1 MGYYKIDFLMNRV
14 YLLLPIFLVLTI
26 AATLFGAKANLDN
39 PYTAEFVIA
48 QDTIPLSDR
57 QGDFLTTPSTNPFDL
72 NDPASIDQNVE
83 YDPETNS
90 YIITETVGEG
100 FFRPPTYLS
109 FDEYLDYQAK
119 QSQQRYFDILQ
130 GKEFGEETNGL
141 RDPISGI
148 DVENTLLDRL
158 FGGTEVDIRPQGN
171 IDMTFG
177 VERQNV
183 ANPALTLRQQ
193 RNGGFLFDMAIQMNV
208 EGQIGEKLK
217 LSTNYNTKA
226 TFDFD
231 NQLKLDYDTGGFSED
246 EIIKNIEAGNVSLP
260 LRSQLITGAQSL
272 FGLKTEL
279 QFGRLRITALA
290 SQKNSD
296 QETINIQG
304 GAQEQFFEVR
314 ADDYDENRHFF
325 LSHYN
330 RNTFEGALE
339 NLPQIKSLYKL
350 DRIEVFITNDN
361 NTDLNKTRDI
371 IALADLGEGLTTR
384 ITNTS
389 SALQPPSFAVNPDI
403 NGAPLPDNS
412 SNPLFDLL
420 LDDPRNSS
428 SDQVSRVLT
437 SAPFN
442 LRQGQD
448 FERVTARVLE
458 PSQYDVNED
467 LGFVSLNVNVQPDQ
481 TIGVSYTYTYNGKS
495 FQVGQFSEVRPN
507 GDDNTDTKVLFT
519 RMLKSTIQQVNPD
532 SNGQAVSQGQALETL
547 PLWDL
552 MMKNIYPT
560 GAFQAD
566 PNEFYLDIVYED
578 PEGAAKP
585 FLPDTRLQGKRLLNV
600 FNLDDLN
607 QSGDPQPDGVFDF
620 VEGITIN
627 VRNGRMMFPKL
638 EPFGSALAEQI
649 DNTADE
655 NKYTFPQ
662 LYYSSKIN
670 AREYPELNRFLITGR
685 YKSSVSSEIS
695 LGSFNI
701 PEGSETVSAG
711 GKTLQRN
718 VDYEIDYGV
727 GKIRILNDAI
737 LASGSNIS
745 VSFEDNSLFGFQQK
759 SMVGLR
765 ADYTFNKNLA
775 IGATYLRLFETPFTP
790 KVNAGDDPLN
800 NRIAGLDI
808 NYNNEAPWLTKLAD
822 KLPFYSTK
830 EPSTFSFQ
838 AEAAVLKPGHSRGI
852 NEGSKKGDEDEGLE
866 ANPDFDGGV
875 VYIDDFEGA
884 TSEQSL
890 NQAPNRWK
898 LASVPQHNDIEFPE
912 ADLLDNLRYGMNR
925 AKLAWYRIQS
935 SGTGDADDPYTTTV
949 NTREVFPNRSNP
961 FNTGT
966 GTDINRIFTF
976 NLDYYPAE
984 RGPYNFDPAGG
995 TQTSAGSILSND
1007 SLALADPSSRWAGIM
1022 TPLQNNDFEAANY
1035 EFVEFWLLSP
1045 YLDEN
1050 GGDAPGIGAD
1060 QNEGEILLHLGSVS
1074 EDILRDSRKFYEN
1087 GLPNPKNIN
1096 PPPTVE
1102 TQWGRVPIQ
1111 QQITASFDQ
1120 DIDVRKAQDIGLDG
1134 LNDDDEKVKFNSF
1147 LNNLP
1152 GGLTP
1157 DDITDPAADNFTSYL
1172 DEVNQGQSIHVQYKN
1187 MNNPEGN
1194 SRSAEGSSL
1203 ATAGDQ
1209 QPDAEDL
1216 NRDFTLNET
1225 ESYYEYRIP
1234 IKHDG
1239 SGGIDLDNPYL
1250 TGDVQEATE
1259 NNRKWYRVKIPLDQ
1273 IEIPGGLPSET
1284 FFKKYNG
1291 ISNFRSI
1298 RFLRMVVKGFEQPT
1312 HLRFASFDLVRNQW
1326 RRLRNRAG
1334 VDDPSLNLSNEGITT
1349 FDVNELNIEEN
1360 NRKEP
1365 IPYTLPPGISR
1376 EAAIGSLNFNAL
1388 QNERSLAMNVCG
1400 LQDGASKAIYKN
1412 SAIDMR
1418 FYEGIK
1424 MFVHGES
1431 VPKDVNLDDGDLSV
1445 FVRIGSDF
1453 ASNYYEYELPLN
1465 LTDPDSVD
1473 VAADLAKGGII
1484 WPDNNEINIDFAALK
1499 ALKIARNADDNAKIS
1514 DRYPEARNVIATARG
1529 ERYRMRGNPNLG
1541 DVKTVMIGIRNPSK
1555 ILRQD
1560 NFDDGI
1566 EHCAE
1571 VWVNEMRL
1579 FGLDESGGY
1588 AALARI
1594 DFGIADLGN
1603 ASLAVEYSSQGW
1615 GALDQTLLERS
1626 REQIF
1631 KADWSTNLELGKFFP
1646 EKSGLQIPF
1655 YFQDSR
1661 EIKTPQFDPYD
1672 KDIELDQKLE
1682 NISTQA
1688 EKDIINEQAKE
1699 VTNVKS
1705 YNFTNVRKERTNTE
1719 KKPMPWDVSNFSVSA
1734 SKTIT
1739 EHRDPIVENLN
1750 TENYLGAVD
1759 YNYSVRSKFIK
1770 PFKGVSKS
1778 KWLKLITDFNF
1789 NPLPSNV
1796 GFSTVMDR
1804 DITRTKYRF
1813 AGEDPLFNTFYQKR
1827 WNWDRNYNLNWDF
1840 AKNIK
1845 FNFNAVSTSVID
1857 EAPADVIA
1865 AGGINERWRGEIDT
1879 PEEKALVWDNIKGMG
1894 RDKNYTHNASLD
1906 VTAPLKLIPILDW
1919 MTVKGSYD
1927 FNYGWSASSLSLQD
1941 SLGNV
1946 IQNRQKREVS
1956 ADLDFTKLYKKSKY
1970 LKAID
1975 SKKKS
1980 KSKNPRSRSQK
1991 EGDDKKQVDK
2001 KDGKKDKAKK
2011 KVIEP
2016 SKMERIVIRPLL
2028 LLRKVR
2034 AGYSESF
2041 GTILPGYMQDDP
2053 EYLGLSDKFTNPGW
2067 KFVGGWQPDL
2077 SQENYYTD
2085 NDYLYNNYQMI
2096 SPSIWQNQQVQ
2107 QNFTREWDGKVTLE
2121 PFKDFKVDLNIDSRF
2136 TSNHAEF
2143 FKRDTIIG
2151 ANSDPLNNFSQNEY
2165 HHLAPTDAGSY
2176 TISFFALNTFK
2187 SVSDTLGQQELYNTF
2202 LNNRSEV
2209 ADILGG
2215 TQSNHA
2221 DSLARAMGYPAGYG
2235 PDNQEV
2241 FIPAFIAAYTGKSVA
2256 NTKLNPFKILPSVNW
2271 KLNYSGLGKLPA
2283 FKKYFQSFKLSHGY
2297 RSNLTINRFQT
2308 DIRYDLNDPKQLNPD
2323 NRNFYSRYQ
2332 VPEIVIS
2339 EQFSPLIG
2347 IDMRLKNELSLR
2359 VDYKRNRSLA
2369 LSSQGFTLSST
2380 STEEFVVGFG
2390 YKLKEVD
2397 IPFLTGSK
2405 KKNKKPKVDE
2415 LEKKDDRTSSR
2426 GGSGNRGSGSAE
2438 PGDLD
2443 LNFDFSFRDD
2453 ITSIR
2458 SFDAES
2464 EEQPTRGATTL
2475 RISPSAEYRINKQ
2488 LSLRA
2493 FFDYNSND
2501 PKTSEGYKITNT
2513 QGGIMVRFTL
2523 Q

>member
-1 MGYYKIDFLMNRV
+1 MNRV

-26 AATLFGAKANLDN
+26 AASLFGAKTNLDN

-48 QDTIPLSDR
+48 QDTIPLNDR

-90 YIITETVGEG
+90 YIVTEKIGDG

-109 FDEYLDYQAK
+109 FEEYLDYQAK

-141 RDPISGI
+141 RDPISAI

-177 VERQNV
+177 FQRNTI
-183 ANPALTLRQQ
+183 ANPTLPLRQQ

-260 LRSQLITGAQSL
+260 LRSQLITGGQSL

-330 RNTFEGALE
+330 RNTFEDALE
-339 NLPQIKSLYKL
+339 NLPQIKSLFRI
-350 DRIEVFITNDN
+350 DRIEVFITNN
-361 NTDLNKTRDI
+361 NNNVGPNDEIRDI
-371 IALADLGEGLTTR
+371 VALADLGEGLTSR
-384 ITNTS
+384 ITS
-389 SALQPPSFAVNPDI
+389 SSPAIQPPVFPVNPDI
-403 NGAPLPDNS
+403 SGNPLPANS

-420 LDDPRNSS
+420 IENPNNASS
-428 SDQVSRVLT
+428 NRVSQILKT
-437 SAPFN
+437 APFN
-442 LRQGQD
+442 LRQGRD
-448 FERVTARVLE
+448 FERISAKILD
-458 PSQYDVNED
+458 PSQYTVNEE

-481 TIGVSYTYTYNGKS
+481 AIGVSYIYTYNGKTY
-495 FQVGQFSEVRPN
+495 QVGQFSEVRPTS
-507 GDDNTDTKVLFT
+507 GDNTDTKILFT
-519 RMLKSTIQQVNPD
+519 RMLKSTIQQVNPS
-532 SNGQAVSQGQALETL
+532 SNTQVVNQNEGLPTL

-560 GAFQAD
+560 GAFNAD
-566 PNEFYLDIVYED
+566 QNEFYLDIVYED

-607 QSGDPQPDGVFDF
+607 QSGDPQPDGVFDYI
-620 VEGITIN
+620 EGITIN
-627 VRNGRMMFPKL
+627 KRNGRMMFPKL
-638 EPFGSALAEQI
+638 EPFGSALAEEI
-649 DNTADE
+649 DNAVDE

-662 LYYSSKIN
+662 LYYSSKTN
-670 AREYPELNRFLITGR
+670 AREYPELNRFLIRGR
-685 YKSSVSSEIS
+685 YQSSVSSEIS

-701 PEGSETVSAG
+701 PEGSVTVSAG
-711 GKTLQRN
+711 GATLKEGI
-718 VDYEIDYGV
+718 DYEIDYGI
-727 GKIRILNDAI
+727 GKIRILNDAY
-737 LASGSNIS
+737 LSSGANIS
-745 VSFEDNSLFGFQQK
+745 VSFEDNSLFGFQKK

-765 ADYTFNKNLA
+765 ADYTFNKKLA
-775 IGATYLRLFETPFTP
+775 IGATYLRLFETPYTP

-800 NRIAGLDI
+800 NRIAGFDI
-808 NYNNEAPWLTKLAD
+808 NYNTEAPWLTKLAD

-838 AEAAVLKPGHSRGI
+838 AEAAALKPGHARGI
-852 NEGSKKGDEDEGLE
+852 NEGSRRGDEDEGLE
-866 ANPDFDGGV
+866 ANPDFKGGV

-884 TSEQSL
+884 TSEQTL
-890 NQAPNRWK
+890 KQAPNRWK

-925 AKLAWYRIQS
+925 AKLSWYRIQS
-935 SGTGDADDPYTTTV
+935 TGTGAEGDPYTTTV
-949 NTREVFPNRSNP
+949 NTREVFPNRSNI
-961 FNTGT
+961 FNPG
-966 GTDINRIFTF
+966 GNADVNRLFTF
-976 NLDYYPAE
+976 NLDYFPNE

-995 TQTSAGSILSND
+995 TQTSAGSVLANGE
-1007 SLALADPSSRWAGIM
+1007 LALADPASRWAGIM
-1022 TPLQNNDFEAANY
+1022 SPIQNNDFEAANY

-1045 YLDEN
+1045 YLDEA
-1050 GGDAPGIGAD
+1050 GGSGPGIGAD
-1060 QNEGEILLHLGSVS
+1060 QNDGEILLHLGSVS

-1087 GLPNPKNIN
+1087 GLPSTNNSLTA
-1096 PPPTVE
+1096 PTVQ
-1102 TQWGRVPIQ
+1102 TQWGRVPLQ
-1111 QQITASFDQ
+1111 QQITSSFDQ
-1120 DIDVRKAQDIGLDG
+1120 DTTIRKAQDVGLDG
-1134 LNDDDEKVKFNSF
+1134 LNDDAEKIKFSSF

-1157 DDITDPAADNFTSYL
+1157 ESISDPSADNFVSFQA
-1172 DEVNQGQSIHVQYKN
+1172 EQNQGQNLHIQYKN
-1187 MNNPEGN
+1187 QNNPEGN
-1194 SRSAEGSSL
+1194 SRSAGNNNRS
-1203 ATAGDQ
+1203 TAGDQ

-1239 SGGIDLDNPYL
+1239 MGGIDLDNPYL

-1259 NNRKWYRVKIPLDQ
+1259 NNRKWYRFKIPLDQ

-1284 FFKKYNG
+1284 YFKKYNG

-1334 VDDPSLNLSNEGITT
+1334 VDDPSLSIANEGVTT

-1360 NRKEP
+1360 INKEP
-1365 IPYTLPPGISR
+1365 INYALPPGIIR
-1376 EAAIGSLNFNAL
+1376 ENAIGSLNFNAL

-1424 MFVHGES
+1424 MFVHGEA
-1431 VPKDVNLDDGDLSV
+1431 VPDDINIDDGDLSV

-1453 ASNYYEYELPLN
+1453 ASNYYEYELPLA
-1465 LTDPDSVD
+1465 LTDPDSVNTLT
-1473 VAADLAKGGII
+1473 DLAKGRLV
-1484 WPDNNEINIDFAALK
+1484 WPENNEMNIDFSVLK
-1499 ALKIARNADDNAKIS
+1499 NLKIERNANPNAKIS
-1514 DRYPEARNVIATARG
+1514 DRYPEARNVVETARG

-1541 DVKTVMIGIRNPSK
+1541 DIKTVMIGIRNPSK

-1560 NFDDGI
+1560 ASDDGV

-1579 FGLDESGGY
+1579 FGLDDSGGY
-1588 AALARI
+1588 AALARV

-1626 REQIF
+1626 REEIF

-1672 KDIELDQKLE
+1672 KDIELGKKLEEAPSPEEQKL
-1682 NISTQA
+1682 
-1688 EKDIINEQAKE
+1688 INERAKE

-1705 YNFTNVRKERTNTE
+1705 YNFTNVRKERTNSD

-1739 EHRDPIVENLN
+1739 EHRDPIVESLDADS
-1750 TENYLGAVD
+1750 YLGAID
-1759 YNYSVRSKFIK
+1759 YNYSMRTKFIK
-1770 PFKGVSKS
+1770 PFKGISKS

-1789 NPLPSNV
+1789 KPLPSSIS
-1796 GFSTVMDR
+1796 FSTVMDR

-1827 WNWDRNYNLNWDF
+1827 WTWDRNYNLNWDF

-1845 FNFNAVSTSVID
+1845 FNFNALSTSVID
-1857 EAPADVIA
+1857 EAPVDVIA
-1865 AGGINERWRGEIDT
+1865 AGGINERWRGKIDT
-1879 PEEKALVWDNIKGMG
+1879 QEEKDLVWNNIKGLG
-1894 RDKNYTHNASLD
+1894 RDKDYSHSASLD

-1927 FNYGWSASSLSLQD
+1927 LNYGWSASSLSLQD

-1956 ADLDFTKLYKKSKY
+1956 ADLDFAKLYKKSKY

-1975 SKKKS
+1975 SKPRS
-1980 KSKNPRSRSQK
+1980 KSKNPRSRSQR
-1991 EGDDKKQVDK
+1991 EGDDKKDAGKKDDK
-2001 KDGKKDKAKK
+2001 KDKDKKK
-2011 KVIEP
+2011 KKEP
-2016 SKMERIVIRPLL
+2016 SKVERIVVRPLL
-2028 LLRKVR
+2028 LLRKIR

-2067 KFVGGWQPDL
+2067 KFIGGWQPDL
-2077 SQENYYTD
+2077 SQDNYYTD
-2085 NDYLYNNYQMI
+2085 KDYLYNNYQLI

-2121 PFKDFKVDLNIDSRF
+2121 PFKDFKIDLNIDSRF
-2136 TSNHAEF
+2136 TSNHSEF

-2176 TISFFALNTFK
+2176 TISFFALNTFNR
-2187 SVSDTLGQQELYNTF
+2187 VSDTLGQQALYATF
-2202 LNNRSEV
+2202 LENRSEV

-2215 TQSNHA
+2215 TESNHA
-2221 DSLARAMGYPAGYG
+2221 DSLSRVLGYPAGYG

-2256 NTKLNPFKILPSVNW
+2256 ETKLNPFKILPSVNW

-2308 DIRYDLNDPKQLNPD
+2308 DLRYDFNDPKQINPD
-2323 NRNFYSRYQ
+2323 NRNFFSRYQ

-2380 STEEFVVGFG
+2380 SKEEFVVGFG
-2390 YKLKEVD
+2390 YKLKDVD

-2415 LEKKDDRTSSR
+2415 PEKKDDRASSR
-2426 GGSGNRGSGSAE
+2426 GGSGNRGSGSAK

-2443 LNFDFSFRDD
+2443 LNFDFSFSDD
-2453 ITSIR
+2453 VTNTR
-2458 SFDAES
+2458 SFDAAS
-2464 EEQPTRGATTL
+2464 EEQPTRGAKTI

-2488 LSLRA
+2488 LSLRL
-2493 FFDYNSND
+2493 FFDYTSND
-2501 PKTSEGYKITNT
+2501 PKTRGGSFKSTNT
-2513 QGGIMVRFTL
+2513 QGGLMVRFTL

>member
-1 MGYYKIDFLMNRV
+1 MNRV
-14 YLLLPIFLVLTI
+14 YLLLPIFLVLTL
-26 AATLFGAKANLDN
+26 AATLFGAKTNLDN

-48 QDTIPLSDR
+48 QDTIPLNDR

-90 YIITETVGEG
+90 YIVTETIGEG
-100 FFRPPTYLS
+100 FFRSPTYLT
-109 FDEYLDYQAK
+109 FEEYLDYREK
-119 QSQQRYFDILQ
+119 QDQQRYFDILQ
-130 GKEFGEETNGL
+130 GKEFEDESSGL

-177 VERQNV
+177 VEQQNV

-279 QFGRLRITALA
+279 QFGRLRVTALA
-290 SQKNSD
+290 SQQNSE

-339 NLPQIKSLYKL
+339 NLPQIRSLFKL
-350 DRIEVFITNDN
+350 DRIQVFLTNVSQDAEEV
-361 NTDLNKTRDI
+361 RDI

-389 SALQPPSFAVNPDI
+389 AALQPPLLAVNPDI
-403 NGAPLPDNS
+403 EGVPLPANS
-412 SNPLFDLL
+412 SNPMFDLL
-420 LDDPRNSS
+420 LDNPNTSS
-428 SDQVSRVLT
+428 SDRVSQILV
-437 SAPFN
+437 APPFN

-448 FERVTARVLE
+448 FERITSVILD
-458 PSQYDVNED
+458 PSQYSVNED
-467 LGFVSLNVNVQPDQ
+467 LGFVSLNVNVRPDQ
-481 TIGVSYTYTYNGKS
+481 AIGVSYIYTYNGKT
-495 FQVGQFSEVRPN
+495 FQVGQFSEVRPT

-532 SNGQAVSQGQALETL
+532 GANGQPLPQPDPGESLPTL

-566 PNEFYLDIVYED
+566 PNEFYLDILYED
-578 PEGAAKP
+578 PEGAPKP
-585 FLPDTRLQGKRLLNV
+585 FLPATQLQGKRLLNV

-607 QSGDPQPDGVFDF
+607 QTGDPQPDGVFDF
-620 VEGITIN
+620 VPGVTIN
-627 VRNGRMMFPKL
+627 TRNGRMMFPKL
-638 EPFGSALAEQI
+638 EPFGEALGEQI
-649 DNTADE
+649 DNRNDE
-655 NKYTFPQ
+655 IKYTFPQ
-662 LYYSSKIN
+662 LYYSSKTN
-670 AREYPELNRFLITGR
+670 AREFPELNRFIIKGR

-701 PEGSETVSAG
+701 PAGSETVRAG
-711 GKTLQRN
+711 GRTL
-718 VDYEIDYGV
+718 VKGIDYEIDYGI

-737 LASGSNIS
+737 LASGANIS
-745 VSFEDNSLFGFQQK
+745 VSFEDNSLFGFQKK
-759 SMVGLR
+759 SMIGLR

-775 IGATYLRLFETPFTP
+775 IGATYLRLFETPYTP

-800 NRIAGLDI
+800 NRIVGLDI
-808 NYNNEAPWLTKLAD
+808 NYSNEAPWLTKLAD

-830 EPSTFSFQ
+830 EPSTFTFQ
-838 AEAAVLKPGHSRGI
+838 AEAAAIKPGHARGI
-852 NEGSKKGDEDEGLE
+852 NEGSKKGDDDEGLD
-866 ANPDFDGGV
+866 ANPDYEGGV

-884 TSEQSL
+884 TSEQDLRQSP
-890 NQAPNRWK
+890 QRWK
-898 LASVPQHNDIEFPE
+898 LASVPQHNPIEFPE
-912 ADLLDNLRYGMNR
+912 ADLTNNLRYGMNR

-935 SGTGDADDPYTTTV
+935 GGTGGDNDPYTNPV
-949 NTREVFPNRSNP
+949 SIREIFPNFTSP
-961 FNTGT
+961 FTQSG
-966 GTDINRIFTF
+966 GVDVNRAFTF
-976 NLDYYPAE
+976 NLDYYPSE
-984 RGPYNFDPAGG
+984 RGPYNYDPDGG
-995 TQTSAGSILSND
+995 TQTSAGTVVSNTE
-1007 SLALADPSSRWAGIM
+1007 LALADPSSRWAGIM
-1022 TPLQNNDFEAANY
+1022 SPLQNNDFEAANY
-1035 EFVEFWLLSP
+1035 EFIEFWLLSP
-1045 YLDEN
+1045 YLDEA
-1050 GGDAPGIGAD
+1050 GGSGPGVGAD
-1060 QNEGEILLHLGSVS
+1060 DNEGEILLHLGSVS

-1087 GLPNPKNIN
+1087 GLPPNQTNISSS
-1096 PPPTVE
+1096 PTVR

-1120 DIDVRKAQDIGLDG
+1120 DTSIRKAQDVGLDG
-1134 LNDDDEKVKFNSF
+1134 LNDEDERAQFSSF

-1152 GGLTP
+1152 GGFTAADVP
-1157 DDITDPAADNFTSYL
+1157 DPSADNFVSYL
-1172 DEVNQGQSIHVQYKN
+1172 DASVSEGSIHEQYKN
-1187 MNNPEGN
+1187 QNSPEGN
-1194 SRSAEGSSL
+1194 SRSASGSSL

-1234 IKHDG
+1234 VKHDG
-1239 SGGIDLDNPYL
+1239 FGGIDMDNPYL
-1250 TGDVQEATE
+1250 TGDVREATD
-1259 NNRKWYRVKIPLDQ
+1259 NNRKWYRFKIPIDQ
-1273 IEIPGGLPSET
+1273 DEPDAGES

-1298 RFLRMVVKGFEQPT
+1298 RFIRMVVKDFEQET
-1312 HLRFASFDLVRNQW
+1312 HLRFARFDLVRNQW
-1326 RRLRNRAG
+1326 RRLRNRG
-1334 VDDPSLNLSNEGITT
+1334 VDDPTLSQSNENDPV

-1360 NRKEP
+1360 DRKEP
-1365 IPYTLPPGISR
+1365 IPYTLPPGIQR
-1376 EAAIGSLNFNAL
+1376 EDAIGSLNLAAQ

-1400 LQDGASKAIYKN
+1400 LGEGQTKAIYKN

-1418 FYEGIK
+1418 FYDGIK
-1424 MFVHGES
+1424 MFVHGEA
-1431 VPKDVNLDDGDLSV
+1431 VPEDINIDDGDLSV

-1453 ASNYYEYELPLN
+1453 SSNYYEYELPLSM
-1465 LTDPDSVD
+1465 TDPVILDD
-1473 VAADLAKGGII
+1473 ADAIQKSRIT
-1484 WPDNNEINIDFAALK
+1484 WPENNEMNIDFSILRDLK
-1499 ALKIARNADDNAKIS
+1499 QARNADPNASIA
-1514 DRYPEARNVIATARG
+1514 DRYPANPRDIIATDRG

-1541 DVKTVMIGIRNPSK
+1541 DVKTVMIGIRNPDKSF
-1555 ILRQD
+1555 RDD
-1560 NFDDGI
+1560 NFDDGV

-1579 FGLDESGGY
+1579 FGLDETGGY

-1603 ASLAVEYSSQGW
+1603 ASLALEYSSQGF

-1626 REQIF
+1626 REEIF

-1672 KDIELDQKLE
+1672 KDIDLDEKLAAASSPE
-1682 NISTQA
+1682 EQ
-1688 EKDIINEQAKE
+1688 DIINEQAKE
-1699 VTNVKS
+1699 VTNIKS
-1705 YNFTNVRKERTNTE
+1705 INFTNVRKERTNTE

-1734 SKTIT
+1734 SKTIM
-1739 EHRDPIVENLN
+1739 EHRDPIVESLEG
-1750 TENYLGAVD
+1750 ENYKGALD

-1770 PFKGVSKS
+1770 PFKGISKS

-1789 NPLPSNV
+1789 NPLPSSV

-1804 DITRTKYRF
+1804 DISETKYRF
-1813 AGEDPLFNTFYQKR
+1813 AGQDPLFNTFYQKR
-1827 WNWDRNYNLNWDF
+1827 WTWDRNYNLNWDF

-1857 EAPADVIA
+1857 EAPSDIIA
-1865 AGGINERWRGEIDT
+1865 QGGINETWRGKIDT

-1894 RDKNYTHNASLD
+1894 RDKNYTHSAGLD

-1919 MTVKGSYD
+1919 MTIKGSYD
-1927 FNYGWSASSLSLQD
+1927 LNYGWSASSLSIQD

-1946 IQNRQKREVS
+1946 IQNRQKREIS

-1975 SKKKS
+1975 SKPRAKKKS
-1980 KSKNPRSRSQK
+1980 PRSRSQK
-1991 EGDDKKQVDK
+1991 DGEDKKEIEKKEDK
-2001 KDGKKDKAKK
+2001 KDKTKK
-2011 KVIEP
+2011 KTKEP
-2016 SKMERIVIRPLL
+2016 SKVERMVLRPLL

-2034 AGYSESF
+2034 ASYSETF

-2053 EYLGLSDKFTNPGW
+2053 EYLGMSDKFTNPGW

-2085 NDYLYNNYQMI
+2085 NDYLYNNFTMI
-2096 SPSIWQNQQVQ
+2096 SPSVWQNQQVQ
-2107 QNFTREWDGKVTLE
+2107 QNYTREWDGKVTLE

-2151 ANSDPLNNFSQNEY
+2151 ANTDPLNNFNQNEY

-2176 TISFFALNTFK
+2176 SISFFALNTFK
-2187 SVSDTLGQQELYNTF
+2187 RVSDSLEQEVLFSTF
-2202 LNNRSEV
+2202 LNNRGEI
-2209 ADILGG
+2209 ADRLGG
-2215 TQSNHA
+2215 FQSNHS
-2221 DSLARAMGYPAGYG
+2221 DSLARAQGYPAGYG

-2241 FIPAFIAAYTGKSVA
+2241 FIPAFIAAYTGKSAENV
-2256 NTKLNPFKILPSVNW
+2256 KLNPFKLLPSVNW

-2297 RSNLTINRFQT
+2297 RSNMTINRFQT
-2308 DIRYDLNDPKQLNPD
+2308 DIRYDLDDPKQINPD

-2332 VPEIVIS
+2332 VPEIMIS

-2359 VDYKRNRSLA
+2359 VDYKRSRNLA
-2369 LSSQGFTLSST
+2369 LSSQGFTLTST
-2380 STEEFVVGFG
+2380 NTEEFVVGFG
-2390 YKLKEVD
+2390 YKLKDVD

-2415 LEKKDDRTSSR
+2415 PEKDDRASSR
-2426 GGSGNRGSGSAE
+2426 GGSRGGGSGSAE

-2453 ITSIR
+2453 ITGIR
-2458 SFDAES
+2458 SFDADS
-2464 EEQPTRGATTL
+2464 AEQPTRGATTL
-2475 RISPSAEYRINKQ
+2475 RISPSAEYRLNKQ
-2488 LSLRA
+2488 LSLRV

-2501 PKTSEGYKITNT
+2501 PKTSNGYKITNT
-2513 QGGIMVRFTL
+2513 QGGVMVRFTL

>member
-1 MGYYKIDFLMNRV
+1 
-14 YLLLPIFLVLTI
+14 LPFFLVLTI
-26 AATLFGAKANLDN
+26 VASLFGAKTNLDN

-48 QDTIPLSDR
+48 QDTIPLNDR

-90 YIITETVGEG
+90 YIVTETIGDG
-100 FFRPPTYLS
+100 FFRSPTYLT
-109 FDEYLDYQAK
+109 FDEYLDYRQK
-119 QSQQRYFDILQ
+119 QDQQRYFDILQ
-130 GKEFGEETNGL
+130 GKEFGDETNGL
-141 RDPISGI
+141 RDPVSAI

-177 VERQNV
+177 VEQQNV

-279 QFGRLRITALA
+279 QFGRLRVTALA
-290 SQKNSD
+290 SQQNSE

-304 GAQEQFFEVR
+304 GAQEQFFEIR

-339 NLPQIKSLYKL
+339 NLPQIKSLFKL
-350 DRIEVFITNDN
+350 DRIQVFLTNVSQEAEEV
-361 NTDLNKTRDI
+361 RDI

-384 ITNTS
+384 ITNTTA
-389 SALQPPSFAVNPDI
+389 ALQPPLLPVNPDF
-403 NGAPLPDNS
+403 NGDPLPANNA
-412 SNPLFDLL
+412 NPMFDLL
-420 LDDPRNSS
+420 LENPRNSS
-428 SDQVSRVLT
+428 SDRVSRVLA
-437 SAPFN
+437 APPFS

-448 FERVTARVLE
+448 FERITAVILD
-458 PSQYDVNED
+458 PSQYTVNED
-467 LGFVSLNVNVQPDQ
+467 LGFVSLNVNVRPDQ
-481 TIGVSYTYTYNGKS
+481 AIGVSYTYTYNGKLY
-495 FQVGQFSEVRPN
+495 QVGQFSEVRPN
-507 GDDNTDTKVLFT
+507 GVDNTDTKVLFT
-519 RMLKSTIQQVNPD
+519 RMLKSTIQQVNPP
-532 SNGQAVSQGQALETL
+532 GEIIAQPGETLPTL

-578 PEGAAKP
+578 PEGAPKP
-585 FLPDTRLQGKRLLNV
+585 FLPDTRLEGKRLLNI
-600 FNLDDLN
+600 FNLDRLN
-607 QSGDPQPDGVFDF
+607 QTGDPQADGVFDF
-620 VEGITIN
+620 VPGVTIN
-627 VRNGRMMFPKL
+627 TRNGRMMFPKL

-649 DNTADE
+649 DNRNDE
-655 NKYTFPQ
+655 IRYTFPQ
-662 LYYSSKIN
+662 LYYSSKTN
-670 AREYPELNRFLITGR
+670 AREYPELNRFIIKGR

-701 PEGSETVSAG
+701 PANSETVRAG
-711 GKTLQRN
+711 GRTLQRG
-718 VDYEIDYGV
+718 VDYEIDYGI

-737 LASGSNIS
+737 LASGANIS
-745 VSFEDNSLFGFQQK
+745 VSFEDNSLFGFQKK
-759 SMVGLR
+759 SMIGMR

-775 IGATYLRLFETPFTP
+775 IGATYLRLFETPYTP

-800 NRIAGLDI
+800 NRIVGLDI
-808 NYNNEAPWLTKLAD
+808 NYSNEAPWLTKLAD

-830 EPSTFSFQ
+830 EPSTLIFS
-838 AEAAVLKPGHSRGI
+838 AEAAALKPGHARGI
-852 NEGSKKGDEDEGLE
+852 KEGSKRGDEDRGVE
-866 ANPDFDGGV
+866 ANPDFEGGV

-884 TSEQSL
+884 TSQQDLRQS
-890 NQAPNRWK
+890 PNRWK
-898 LASVPQHNDIEFPE
+898 LASVPQHNPIEFPE
-912 ADLLDNLRYGMNR
+912 ADLTNNLEYGMNR
-925 AKLAWYRIQS
+925 AKLAWYRIQGAS
-935 SGTGDADDPYTTTV
+935 SGDADDPYTTSV
-949 NTREVFPNRSNP
+949 NIREIFPNFTNP
-961 FNTGT
+961 NFGGT
-966 GTDINRIFTF
+966 GGGDVNRAFTF
-976 NLDYYPAE
+976 NLDYFPGE
-984 RGPYNFDPAGG
+984 RGPYNFDPPAESGG
-995 TQTSAGSILSND
+995 TQTSAGSINANGT
-1007 SLALADPSSRWAGIM
+1007 LALADPSSRWAGIM
-1022 TPLQNNDFEAANY
+1022 SPLQNNDFEAANY
-1035 EFVEFWLLSP
+1035 EFIEFWLLSP
-1045 YLDEN
+1045 YLDED
-1050 GGDAPGIGAD
+1050 GGLAPGAGAD
-1060 QNEGEILLHLGSVS
+1060 QNEGEILIHLGSVS

-1087 GLPNPKNIN
+1087 GLPSPININ

-1120 DIDVRKAQDIGLDG
+1120 DVAVREAQDVGLDG
-1134 LNDDDEKVKFNSF
+1134 LNDAAERVKYADY

-1152 GGLTP
+1152 QDLTP
-1157 DDITDPAADNFTSYL
+1157 ADVPDVSADNFVSFL
-1172 DEVNQGQSIHVQYKN
+1172 DESVEGLSIHEQYKN
-1187 MNNPEGN
+1187 QNNPEGN
-1194 SRSAEGSSL
+1194 SRSAGGSNRAS
-1203 ATAGDQ
+1203 AGDQ

-1225 ESYYEYRIP
+1225 ESYFEYRIP

-1239 SGGIDLDNPYL
+1239 NGGIDPNNPYF
-1250 TGDVQEATE
+1250 TGDEKVSTT
-1259 NNRKWYRVKIPLDQ
+1259 NNRKWYRFKIPLDQ
-1273 IEIPGGLPSET
+1273 IEVPGGLPSET
-1284 FFKKYNG
+1284 YFKKYNG

-1298 RFLRMVVKGFEQPT
+1298 RFIRMIVKDFVQET
-1312 HLRFASFDLVRNQW
+1312 HLRFARFDLVRNQW

-1334 VDDPSLNLSNEGITT
+1334 VDDPSLNLGNEGVTT

-1360 NRKEP
+1360 DDKEP
-1365 IPYTLPPGISR
+1365 IPYTLPPGIQR
-1376 EAAIGSLNFNAL
+1376 EDAIGSLNFNAL

-1424 MFVHGES
+1424 MFVHGEA
-1431 VPKDVNLDDGDLSV
+1431 VPKDPTIDDGDLSV

-1453 ASNYYEYELPLN
+1453 STNYYEYELPLS
-1465 LTDPDSVD
+1465 LTDPMAVEDTATIFQSS
-1473 VAADLAKGGII
+1473 LT
-1484 WPDNNEINIDFAALK
+1484 WPDVNEININFEVLK
-1499 ALKIARNADDNAKIS
+1499 SLKQARNADPNAKFS
-1514 DRYPEARNVIATARG
+1514 DRYPEARNVIETVRG

-1560 NFDDGI
+1560 DDDDGI

-1579 FGLDESGGY
+1579 FGLDQTGGV
-1588 AALARI
+1588 AALARLEL
-1594 DFGIADLGN
+1594 GIADLGN
-1603 ASLAVEYSSQGW
+1603 ASLALEYSSQGW

-1631 KADWSTNLELGKFFP
+1631 KAEWSTNVEFGKFLP
-1646 EKSGLQIPF
+1646 EKSGVQIPF

-1672 KDIELDQKLE
+1672 RDIELSKKVE
-1682 NISTQA
+1682 AAETPEEQA
-1688 EKDIINEQAKE
+1688 LINEQAKE
-1699 VTNVKS
+1699 VTNIKS
-1705 YNFTNVRKERTNTE
+1705 INFTNVRKERTNTD
-1719 KKPMPWDVSNFSVSA
+1719 KTPMPWDVSNFSLSA

-1739 EHRDPIVENLN
+1739 EHRDPIVEELESDRY
-1750 TENYLGAVD
+1750 TGALD

-1770 PFKGVSKS
+1770 PFKGLSKN
-1778 KWLKLITDFNF
+1778 KWLKLITGFNF
-1789 NPLPSNV
+1789 NPLPSNF
-1796 GFSTVMDR
+1796 GFSSVMER
-1804 DITRTKYRF
+1804 DITRTKFRF
-1813 AGEDPLFNTFYQKR
+1813 ASPDPLFNTYFQKN
-1827 WNWDRNYNLNWDF
+1827 WTWDRNYNLNWDF

-1857 EAPADVIA
+1857 EAPMDILANNDPA
-1865 AGGINERWRGEIDT
+1865 NPNELWRGKIDT
-1879 PEEKALVWDNIKGMG
+1879 QEEKALVWENIRGLG
-1894 RDKNYTHNASLD
+1894 RDKNYTHSAGLD

-1927 FNYGWSASSLSLQD
+1927 LNYGWSANSLSLQD

-1946 IQNRQKREVS
+1946 IQNRQKRELS

-1975 SKKKS
+1975 SKPRGKKKES
-1980 KSKNPRSRSQK
+1980 PRSRSQK
-1991 EGDDKKQVDK
+1991 DGDKKKETDKKGDK
-2001 KDGKKDKAKK
+2001 KDKTKK
-2011 KVIEP
+2011 KTKEP
-2016 SKMERIVIRPLL
+2016 SKMERIAIRPLL

-2034 AGYSESF
+2034 ARYSENF

-2077 SQENYYTD
+2077 SIENYYTE
-2085 NDYLYNNYQMI
+2085 NDYLYNNYRLI
-2096 SPSIWQNQQVQ
+2096 SPSIWQNQEVQ
-2107 QNFTREWDGKVTLE
+2107 QTATTEWDGKVTLE
-2121 PFKDFKVDLNIDSRF
+2121 PFKDFKIDLNIDSKF
-2136 TSNHAEF
+2136 TSNHSEF

-2151 ANSDPLNNFSQNEY
+2151 TNSDPLNNFSQNEY
-2165 HHLAPTDAGSY
+2165 HHLAPTEAGSY
-2176 TISFFALNTFK
+2176 TISFFALNTFNR
-2187 SVSDTLGQQELYNTF
+2187 VSDTIAQQDLYNTF
-2202 LNNRSEV
+2202 LENRSEV

-2215 TQSNHA
+2215 TESNHS
-2221 DSLARAMGYPAGYG
+2221 DSLARAQGFPAGYG

-2241 FIPAFIAAYTGKSVA
+2241 FIPAFIAAYTGKEVKDV
-2256 NTKLNPFKILPSVNW
+2256 KLNPFKILPSVNW
-2271 KLNYSGLGKLPA
+2271 KLNYSGLSKLPA

-2308 DIRYDLNDPKQLNPD
+2308 DLRYDFNDPKRINPD
-2323 NRNFYSRYQ
+2323 NRNFYSRFQ

-2347 IDMRLKNELSLR
+2347 IDMRLKNEMSLR

-2369 LSSQGFTLSST
+2369 LSSQGFTLAST
-2380 STEEFVVGFG
+2380 NTEEFVIGFG

-2405 KKNKKPKVDE
+2405 KKKGKKPKAE
-2415 LEKKDDRTSSR
+2415 EEKKDDRASSR
-2426 GGSGNRGSGSAE
+2426 GNSSRRGGGAGSAE

-2488 LSLRA
+2488 LSLRL
-2493 FFDYNSND
+2493 FFDYSSND
-2501 PKTSEGYKITNT
+2501 PKTSNGYKITNT
-2513 QGGIMVRFTL
+2513 QGGVMVRFTL
-2523 Q
+2523 E

>member
-1 MGYYKIDFLMNRV
+1 MNRV
-14 YLLLPIFLVLTI
+14 FYLLLPIFLVLTI
-26 AATLFGAKANLDN
+26 AASLFGAKTNLDN
-39 PYTAEFVIA
+39 PYTTEFVIA
-48 QDTIPLSDR
+48 QDTIPLNDR

-72 NDPASIDQNVE
+72 NDPASIEQNIE

-90 YIITETVGEG
+90 YIVTETIGDG

-141 RDPISGI
+141 RDPVSAI

-177 VERQNV
+177 VEQQNV
-183 ANPALTLRQQ
+183 ANFNLTPRQQ

-260 LRSQLITGAQSL
+260 LRSQLISGAQSL

-296 QETINIQG
+296 QETITVQG
-304 GAQEQFFEVR
+304 GAQEQFFEIR

-330 RNTFEGALE
+330 RNTFESALE
-339 NLPQIKSLYKL
+339 NLPQVRSLFKL
-350 DRIEVFITNDN
+350 DRIEVYITNDN
-361 NTDLNKTRDI
+361 NNDPGNVREI

-384 ITNTS
+384 ITNS
-389 SALQPPSFAVNPDI
+389 SPALQPPLAPVNPDF
-403 NGAPLPDNS
+403 NGVPLPDNS
-412 SNPLFDLL
+412 SSPLYDLL
-420 LDDPRNSS
+420 LEDPRTSS
-428 SDQVSRVLT
+428 SDRVSQVLRAT
-437 SAPFN
+437 PFN

-448 FERVTARVLE
+448 FERVTARVLK
-458 PSQYDVNED
+458 PTDYTVNEE
-467 LGFVSLNVNVQPDQ
+467 LGFISLNVNVQPDQ
-481 TIGVSYTYTYNGKS
+481 TIGVSYLYTYNGKT
-495 FQVGQFSEVRPN
+495 FQVGQFSENRTTGV
-507 GDDNTDTKVLFT
+507 DSTDTKIIFT
-519 RMLKSTIQQVNPD
+519 RMLKSTIQQINPE
-532 SNGQAVSQGQALETL
+532 GVVATQANEEGLPTL

-560 GAFQAD
+560 GAFNAD

-585 FLPDTRLQGKRLLNV
+585 FLPDTRIQGKRLLNV
-600 FNLDDLN
+600 FNLDELN

-620 VEGITIN
+620 VPGLT
-627 VRNGRMMFPKL
+627 VHPRNGRIMFPKL

-649 DNTADE
+649 DNAVDE
-655 NKYTFPQ
+655 SKYTFPQ
-662 LYYSSKIN
+662 LYYSSKTN

-701 PEGSETVSAG
+701 PEGSVVVTAG
-711 GKTLQRN
+711 GRKLDEGI
-718 VDYEIDYGV
+718 DYELDRGV
-727 GKIRILNDAI
+727 GKVRILNDAI

-745 VSFEDNSLFGFQQK
+745 ISFEDNSLFGFQRK

-800 NRIAGLDI
+800 NRIAGFDI

-838 AEAAVLKPGHSRGI
+838 AEAAALKPGHARGI
-852 NEGSKKGDEDEGLE
+852 NEGSRRGDDDRNLA
-866 ANPDFDGGV
+866 ANPDFEGGV

-884 TSEQSL
+884 TSELSL
-890 NQAPNRWK
+890 NVAPNRWK
-898 LASVPQHNDIEFPE
+898 LASVPQHNPAEFPE
-912 ADLLDNLRYGMNR
+912 ADLLNDLRYGMNR
-925 AKLAWYRIQS
+925 AKMSWYRIQIPD
-935 SGTGDADDPYTTTV
+935 TQNPAAPYTTTV
-949 NTREVFPNRSNP
+949 NTREVFPNRTNP
-961 FNTGT
+961 FNTGNV
-966 GTDINRIFTF
+966 DNNRLFTL
-976 NLDYYPAE
+976 NLDYFPEE

-995 TQTSAGSILSND
+995 VPGVSAGSIVANGELG
-1007 SLALADPSSRWAGIM
+1007 LADPESRWAGIM

-1045 YLDEN
+1045 YLDEA
-1050 GGDAPGIGAD
+1050 GGSAPGIGAD
-1060 QNEGEILLHLGSVS
+1060 GNEGEILLHLGSVS

-1087 GLPNPKNIN
+1087 GLPNPTNTN
-1096 PPPTVE
+1096 PPPTVQ

-1120 DIDVRKAQDIGLDG
+1120 DTIVRNAQDLGLDG
-1134 LNDDDEKVKFNSF
+1134 LNDNDEKTKFSSF

-1152 GGLTP
+1152 GDLTP
-1157 DDITDPAADNFTSYL
+1157 DDVPDPAADNFVSFSAAQNNGL
-1172 DEVNQGQSIHVQYKN
+1172 DIHTQYKN
-1187 MNNPEGN
+1187 HNNPQGN
-1194 SRSAEGSSL
+1194 AQSTGGTNFSS
-1203 ATAGDQ
+1203 AGDQ
-1209 QPDAEDL
+1209 RPDIEDL
-1216 NRDFTLNET
+1216 NQDFTLNET

-1239 SGGIDLDNPYL
+1239 SGGIDMDNPYL
-1250 TGDVQEATE
+1250 TGDVQEAAG
-1259 NNRKWYRVKIPLDQ
+1259 NNRRWYRFKIPLDQ
-1273 IEIPGGLPSET
+1273 IEIPGG

-1298 RFLRMVVKGFEQPT
+1298 RFMRMVVRGFEQPT

-1326 RRLRNRAG
+1326 RRLRNRSG
-1334 VDDPSLNLSNEGITT
+1334 VDDPSLSLANEAVTT
-1349 FDVNELNIEEN
+1349 FDVNELSIEEN
-1360 NRKEP
+1360 NNKEP
-1365 IPYTLPPGISR
+1365 IPYTLPPGITR
-1376 EAAIGSLNFNAL
+1376 EDAIGSLNFNAL
-1388 QNERSLAMNVCG
+1388 QNESSLAMNVCG
-1400 LQDGASKAIYKN
+1400 LQDGASKTIYKN

-1431 VPKDVNLDDGDLSV
+1431 VPEDINIDDGDLSV

-1453 ASNYYEYELPLN
+1453 ASNYYEYELPLS
-1465 LTDPDSVD
+1465 LSDPDSIE
-1473 VAADLAKGGII
+1473 VASDLDKGRLI
-1484 WPDNNEINIDFAALK
+1484 WPENNEINIDFSVLK
-1499 ALKIARNADDNAKIS
+1499 ELKIARNADPTVKLS
-1514 DRYPEARNVIATARG
+1514 DRYPEARDVIATTRG
-1529 ERYRMRGNPNLG
+1529 ERYRIRGNPNLG

-1579 FGLDESGGY
+1579 FGLDETGGY
-1588 AALARI
+1588 AALARL

-1603 ASLAVEYSSQGW
+1603 ASLALEYSSQGW
-1615 GALDQTLLERS
+1615 GSLDQTLLERS
-1626 REQIF
+1626 REEIF

-1672 KDIELDQKLE
+1672 KDIELDQKLDVAASDE
-1682 NISTQA
+1682 EQN
-1688 EKDIINEQAKE
+1688 IINEQAKE

-1705 YNFTNVRKERTNTE
+1705 YNFTNVRKERTNTD
-1719 KKPMPWDVSNFSVSA
+1719 KTPMPWDVSNFSVSA

-1739 EHRDPIVENLN
+1739 EHRDPIVESLD
-1750 TENYLGAVD
+1750 TESYLGALD

-1770 PFKGVSKS
+1770 PFKGISKN

-1796 GFSTVMDR
+1796 GFSTVMNR
-1804 DITRTKYRF
+1804 DISRTKYRF
-1813 AGEDPLFNTFYQKR
+1813 AGQDSLFNTFYQKR
-1827 WNWDRNYNLNWDF
+1827 WSWDRNYNLNWDF
-1840 AKNIK
+1840 AKNLK

-1857 EAPADVIA
+1857 EAPEQVIA
-1865 AGGINERWRGEIDT
+1865 EGGINERWRGKIDT
-1879 PEEKALVWDNIKGMG
+1879 QEEKDLVWNNIKGFG
-1894 RDKNYTHNASLD
+1894 RDKNYTHSASLD

-1927 FNYGWSASSLSLQD
+1927 LNYSWSANSLSLQD

-1975 SKKKS
+1975 SKPRSKKQS
-1980 KSKNPRSRSQK
+1980 PRSRSQK
-1991 EGDDKKQVDK
+1991 EGDNKKGT
-2001 KDGKKDKAKK
+2001 GKKDDKTKSKKKAK
-2011 KVIEP
+2011 EP
-2016 SKMERIVIRPLL
+2016 SKIERMVIRPFL

-2053 EYLGLSDKFTNPGW
+2053 EYLGLSDRFTNPGW
-2067 KFVGGWQPDL
+2067 RFVGGWQPDL
-2077 SQENYYTD
+2077 SQDSYYTED
-2085 NDYLYNNYQMI
+2085 DYLYNNYKLI

-2136 TSNHAEF
+2136 TSNHSEF

-2151 ANSDPLNNFSQNEY
+2151 NNPNPLENFSQEEY
-2165 HHLAPTDAGSY
+2165 RHLAPTDAGSY
-2176 TISFFALNTFK
+2176 TISFFALNTFNR
-2187 SVSDTLGQQELYNTF
+2187 VSDTLGQQALYNTF
-2202 LNNRSEV
+2202 LDNRSEV

-2215 TQSNHA
+2215 TESNHQ
-2221 DSLARAMGYPAGYG
+2221 DSVARAEGYPAGYG

-2241 FIPAFIAAYTGKSVA
+2241 FIPAFIAAYTGKSVSE
-2256 NTKLNPFKILPSVNW
+2256 TKLNPFKILPSVNW
-2271 KLNYSGLGKLPA
+2271 KLNYTGLGKLPA

-2297 RSNLTINRFQT
+2297 RSNMTINRFQT
-2308 DIRYDLNDPKQLNPD
+2308 DLRYDFNDPKQLNPD
-2323 NRNFYSRYQ
+2323 NRNFYSRFQ

-2347 IDMRLKNELSLR
+2347 IDMRLKNDLSLR

-2380 STEEFVVGFG
+2380 STEEFVIGFG
-2390 YKLKEVD
+2390 YKLTDVD

-2405 KKNKKPKVDE
+2405 KKKKKAKVDE
-2415 LEKKDDRTSSR
+2415 TDKKDERSSSR
-2426 GGSGNRGSGSAE
+2426 GGSGNRGSGSAK

-2453 ITSIR
+2453 VTNVR
-2458 SFDAES
+2458 SFDTES
-2464 EEQPTRGATTL
+2464 EDQPTRGAKTI

-2501 PKTSEGYKITNT
+2501 PKTRGGSYKITNT

>member
-1 MGYYKIDFLMNRV
+1 MNRV
-14 YLLLPIFLVLTI
+14 YLLLPIFLVLTF
-26 AATLFGAKANLDN
+26 AASLFGAKTNLDN

-48 QDTIPLSDR
+48 QDTIPLNDR

-72 NDPASIDQNVE
+72 NDPASVTQNVE
-83 YDPETNS
+83 YDPESNS
-90 YIITETVGEG
+90 YIITETIGEG
-100 FFRPPTYLS
+100 FFRPPTYLT

-130 GKEFGEETNGL
+130 GKEFGDETNGL
-141 RDPISGI
+141 RDPISAI

-183 ANPALTLRQQ
+183 ANPALSERQQ
-193 RNGGFLFDMAIQMNV
+193 KNGGFLFDMAIQMNV

-246 EIIKNIEAGNVSLP
+246 EIIKKIEAGNVSLP

-290 SQKNSD
+290 SQQNSE

-304 GAQEQFFEVR
+304 GAQEQFFEIR

-330 RNTFEGALE
+330 RNTFEDALE
-339 NLPQIKSLYKL
+339 NLPQIRSLFKL
-350 DRIEVFITNDN
+350 DRIQVFLTNVSQDAEEV
-361 NTDLNKTRDI
+361 RDI
-371 IALADLGEGLTTR
+371 IALADLGEGLTSR
-384 ITNTS
+384 ITNSTA
-389 SALQPPSFAVNPDI
+389 ALQPPSFAVNPDI
-403 NGAPLPDNS
+403 NGEPLPANS
-412 SNPLFDLL
+412 SNPMFDLL
-420 LDDPRNSS
+420 LDNPNTSS
-428 SDQVSRVLT
+428 SDRVSRVLT
-437 SAPFN
+437 APPFN

-448 FERVTARVLE
+448 FERITSVILD
-458 PSQYDVNED
+458 PSQYTVNED
-467 LGFVSLNVNVQPDQ
+467 LGFVSLNINVRPDQ
-481 TIGVSYTYTYNGKS
+481 AIGVSYIYTYNGKTY
-495 FQVGQFSEVRPN
+495 QVGQFSEVRPTGN
-507 GDDNTDTKVLFT
+507 DNTETKVLFT

-532 SNGQAVSQGQALETL
+532 GPDGNPLPQPSPGETLATL

-566 PNEFYLDIVYED
+566 PNEFYLDILYED
-578 PEGAAKP
+578 PEGAPKP
-585 FLPDTRLQGKRLLNV
+585 FLPGTQLQGQRLLNV

-607 QSGDPQPDGVFDF
+607 QTGDPQPDGVFDF
-620 VEGITIN
+620 VPGITIN
-627 VRNGRMMFPKL
+627 TRNGRMMFPKL
-638 EPFGSALAEQI
+638 EPFGEALAKQI
-649 DNTADE
+649 DNRNDE
-655 NKYTFPQ
+655 IQYTFPQ
-662 LYYSSKIN
+662 LYFNSKTN
-670 AREYPELNRFLITGR
+670 AREYPELNRFIIRGN

-701 PEGSETVSAG
+701 PANSETVSAG
-711 GKTLQRN
+711 GRTLVKG
-718 VDYEIDYGV
+718 VDYEIDYGI

-737 LASGSNIS
+737 LASGANIS
-745 VSFEDNSLFGFQQK
+745 VSFEDNSLFGFQKK

-775 IGATYLRLFETPFTP
+775 IGATYLRLFETPYTP

-800 NRIAGLDI
+800 NRIVGLDI
-808 NYNNEAPWLTKLAD
+808 NYSNDAPWLTKLAD

-830 EPSTFSFQ
+830 EPSTFTFQ
-838 AEAAVLKPGHSRGI
+838 AEAAALKPGHARGI
-852 NEGSKKGDEDEGLE
+852 NEGSKKDDDETGLE
-866 ANPDFDGGV
+866 ANPDFAGGV

-884 TSEQSL
+884 TSEQDLRQSP
-890 NQAPNRWK
+890 QRWK
-898 LASVPQHNDIEFPE
+898 LASVPQHNNIDFPE
-912 ADLLDNLRYGMNR
+912 AQLTNNLRYGMNR
-925 AKLAWYRIQS
+925 AKLSWYRIQGTS
-935 SGTGDADDPYTTTV
+935 SGDANDPYTNSV
-949 NTREVFPNRSNP
+949 NIREIFPNFTNP
-961 FNTGT
+961 NSG
-966 GTDINRIFTF
+966 GGNVDINRAFTF
-976 NLDYYPAE
+976 NLDYFPEE
-984 RGPYNFDPAGG
+984 RGPYNYDLPAEENG
-995 TQTSAGSILSND
+995 TPTSAGTINANGE
-1007 SLALADPSSRWAGIM
+1007 LALANPSSRWAGIM
-1022 TPLQNNDFEAANY
+1022 SPLQNNDFEAANY
-1035 EFVEFWLLSP
+1035 EFIEFWLLSP
-1045 YLDEN
+1045 YLDEDGGN
-1050 GGDAPGIGAD
+1050 GPGVGANE
-1060 QNEGEILLHLGSVS
+1060 NEGEILLHLGSVS

-1087 GLPNPKNIN
+1087 GLPANSTNVSSS
-1096 PPPTVE
+1096 PTVE
-1102 TQWGRVPIQ
+1102 TAWGRVPIQ

-1120 DIDVRKAQDIGLDG
+1120 DPSVREVQDVGLDG
-1134 LNDDDEKVKFNSF
+1134 LDDAGERAKYASF

-1152 GGLTP
+1152 VGLTAADVP
-1157 DDITDPAADNFTSYL
+1157 DPSADNFVSYL
-1172 DEVNQGQSIHVQYKN
+1172 DSINQGQSIHTQYKN
-1187 MNNPEGN
+1187 QNNPEGN
-1194 SRSAEGSSL
+1194 SRSAGTGNSSV
-1203 ATAGDQ
+1203 ASAGDQ

-1234 IKHDG
+1234 VKHDG
-1239 SGGIDLDNPYL
+1239 FGGIDLDNPYL
-1250 TGDVQEATE
+1250 TGDVREATN
-1259 NNRKWYRVKIPLDQ
+1259 NNRKWYRFKIPLDQ
-1273 IEIPGGLPSET
+1273 DEVEGGEN

-1298 RFLRMVVKGFEQPT
+1298 RFIRMVVKDFVQET
-1312 HLRFASFDLVRNQW
+1312 HLRFARFDLVRNQW

-1334 VDDPSLNLSNEGITT
+1334 VDDPSLNFGNEGVTT

-1360 NRKEP
+1360 DQKEP
-1365 IPYTLPPGISR
+1365 IPYTLPPGIER
-1376 EAAIGSLNFNAL
+1376 EDAIGSLNLAAQ
-1388 QNERSLAMNVCG
+1388 QNERALAMNVCG

-1418 FYEGIK
+1418 FYDGIK
-1424 MFVHGES
+1424 MFVHGEA
-1431 VPKDVNLDDGDLSV
+1431 VPEDINIEDGDLSV

-1453 ASNYYEYELPLN
+1453 ASNYYEYELPLS
-1465 LTDPDSVD
+1465 LSDPDAVRD
-1473 VAADLAKGGII
+1473 TADLLKSLLI
-1484 WPDNNEINIDFAALK
+1484 WPDNNEMNINFDVLRSLK
-1499 ALKIARNADDNAKIS
+1499 KLRNADPNAQFS
-1514 DRYPEARNVIATARG
+1514 DRYPEARNLIETARG
-1529 ERYRMRGNPNLG
+1529 ERYRIRGNPNLG
-1541 DVKTVMIGIRNPSK
+1541 DVKSVMIGIRNPSK

-1560 NFDDGI
+1560 DADDGI
-1566 EHCAE
+1566 DHCAE

-1579 FGLDESGGY
+1579 FGLDETGGY
-1588 AALARI
+1588 AALARV
-1594 DFGIADLGN
+1594 DFSIADLGN
-1603 ASLAVEYSSQGW
+1603 ASLALEYSSQGW

-1626 REQIF
+1626 REEIF

-1655 YFQDSR
+1655 YYQDSR

-1672 KDIELDQKLE
+1672 KDLSLDEKL
-1682 NISTQA
+1682 A
-1688 EKDIINEQAKE
+1688 EASSPAERDIINEQAKE
-1699 VTNVKS
+1699 VTNIKS
-1705 YNFTNVRKERTNTE
+1705 LNFTNVRKERTNTE

-1734 SKTIT
+1734 SKTTT
-1739 EHRDPIVENLN
+1739 EHRDPIVERLQG
-1750 TENYLGAVD
+1750 ENYKGALD

-1770 PFKGVSKS
+1770 PFKGISKS
-1778 KWLKLITDFNF
+1778 KWLKLLTDFNF
-1789 NPLPSNV
+1789 NPLPSSI

-1804 DITRTKYRF
+1804 DISETKYRF
-1813 AGEDPLFNTFYQKR
+1813 AGEDELFNTFYQKR
-1827 WNWDRNYNLNWDF
+1827 WTWDRNYNLNWDF

-1857 EAPADVIA
+1857 EAPQDIIA
-1865 AGGINERWRGEIDT
+1865 AGGINETWRGKIDT
-1879 PEEKALVWDNIKGMG
+1879 QEEKDLVWNNIKGLG
-1894 RDKNYTHNASLD
+1894 RDKNYTHSAGLD

-1919 MTVKGSYD
+1919 MTIKGSYD
-1927 FNYGWSASSLSLQD
+1927 LNYGWSASSLSIQD

-1946 IQNRQKREVS
+1946 IQNRQKREIS

-1975 SKKKS
+1975 SKPKS
-1980 KSKNPRSRSQK
+1980 KSKSPRSRSQK
-1991 EGDDKKQVDK
+1991 EGDDKKEAGKKEKDDK
-2001 KDGKKDKAKK
+2001 KDKSKKKAK
-2011 KVIEP
+2011 EP
-2016 SKMERIVIRPLL
+2016 SKIERIVVRPFLM
-2028 LLRKVR
+2028 LRKVR

-2041 GTILPGYMQDDP
+2041 GTILPGYTQDDP
-2053 EYLGLSDKFTNPGW
+2053 EYLGLSDNFTNPGW
-2067 KFVGGWQPDL
+2067 RFVGGWQPDL
-2077 SQENYYTD
+2077 TQENYYTD
-2085 NDYLYNNYQMI
+2085 QDYLYNNYALF
-2096 SPSIWQNQQVQ
+2096 SPSVWQNQQVQ

-2121 PFKDFKVDLNIDSRF
+2121 PFKDFKVDLNIDSKF
-2136 TSNHAEF
+2136 TSNHSEF

-2151 ANSDPLNNFSQNEY
+2151 VNPNPLENFSQNEF

-2187 SVSDTLGQQELYNTF
+2187 RVSDSLEQEVLYQTF
-2202 LNNRSEV
+2202 LDNRGEI
-2209 ADILGG
+2209 ADRLGG
-2215 TQSNHA
+2215 LESNHS
-2221 DSLARAMGYPAGYG
+2221 DSLARAQGFPAGYG

-2241 FIPAFIAAYTGKSVA
+2241 FIPSFIAAYTGKSAKSV
-2256 NTKLNPFKILPSVNW
+2256 KLNPFKLLPSVNW

-2283 FKKYFQSFKLSHGY
+2283 FKKYFQSFKISHGY
-2297 RSNLTINRFQT
+2297 RSSMTINRFQT
-2308 DIRYDLNDPKQLNPD
+2308 DIRYDANDPKQINPD
-2323 NRNFYSRYQ
+2323 NRNFYSRFQ

-2339 EQFSPLIG
+2339 EQFAPLIG

-2359 VDYKRNRSLA
+2359 VDYKRSRNLA
-2369 LSSQGFTLSST
+2369 LSSQGFTLTST
-2380 STEEFVVGFG
+2380 NTEEFVIGFG

-2405 KKNKKPKVDE
+2405 KKKNKKPKVDE
-2415 LEKKDDRTSSR
+2415 PEKKDDRAGSR
-2426 GGSGNRGSGSAE
+2426 GGSNRGGSGSAK

-2453 ITSIR
+2453 ITGIR

-2464 EEQPTRGATTL
+2464 EEQPTRGAKTL

-2493 FFDYNSND
+2493 FFDYSSND
-2501 PKTSEGYKITNT
+2501 PKTSQGFKITNT